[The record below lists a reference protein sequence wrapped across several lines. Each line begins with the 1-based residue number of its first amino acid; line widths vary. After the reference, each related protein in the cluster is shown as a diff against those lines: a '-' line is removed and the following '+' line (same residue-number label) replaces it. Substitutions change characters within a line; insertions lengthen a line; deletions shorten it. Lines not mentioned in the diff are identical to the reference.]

1 MPENY
6 TSFFQPAWLTQG
18 SQQAIQ
24 QRLGI
29 AKMTDKEKRQ
39 AQEVTKEIDNPGYLA
54 SVKTGKEN
62 ALWRSIGA
70 VEQNP
75 GLKPMGEVVDPS
87 ILYYIPGVGDAL
99 LATDVVSNTLQ
110 GNYGD
115 AALAAGLLA
124 APSAVGGAG
133 KAVAKTATK
142 LDEPLHV
149 YSAYQLGKKPGRGRP
164 ASSLNPATG
173 QAITMQNVVDAMN
186 GHGRQV
192 LENTTEE
199 AVEAVAKK
207 EAAKEA
213 AVKSAAKR
221 KAVNDKAGY
230 SATIQKQDR
239 KLARKKDPGDRVR
252 GQYNKTKETVKSVK
266 PEFDASMGSYA
277 AQTFQLSGKVPAGT
291 DPMVHDFG
299 RWIEHLSKEFD
310 VKSRVGRK
318 EAERAFNQIFGHR
331 FNKKQGGILNY
342 ATYFK

>member
-1 MPENY
+1 
-6 TSFFQPAWLTQG
+6 
-18 SQQAIQ
+18 
-24 QRLGI
+24 
-29 AKMTDKEKRQ
+29 MTDEEKRQ

-87 ILYYIPGVGDAL
+87 LLYYIPGVGDAL
-99 LATDVVSNTLQ
+99 LATDVVSNTFQ

-124 APSAVGGAG
+124 APSVVGGAG

-164 ASSLNPATG
+164 ASNLNPATG
-173 QAITMQNVVDAMN
+173 QAVTMQNVVDAMN

-199 AVEAVAKK
+199 AVEAAVKK

-221 KAVNDKAGY
+221 KVVDNKAGY
-230 SATIQKQDR
+230 SAAIQKQDR
-239 KLARKKDPGDRVR
+239 KLARKKDPGDRIR
-252 GQYNKTKETVKSVK
+252 GQYNKTKESQKKKS
-266 PEFDASMGSYA
+266 PG
-277 AQTFQLSGKVPAGT
+277 
-291 DPMVHDFG
+291 
-299 RWIEHLSKEFD
+299 
-310 VKSRVGRK
+310 K
-318 EAERAFNQIFGHR
+318 EAS
-331 FNKKQGGILNY
+331 L
-342 ATYFK
+342 

>member
-6 TSFFQPAWLTQG
+6 ISFFQPAWLAQG
-18 SQQAIQ
+18 NQQAIQ

-29 AKMTDKEKRQ
+29 TKMTDEEKRQ
-39 AQEVTKEIDNPGYLA
+39 AQEVAKEIDNPGYLA
-54 SVKTGKEN
+54 SVKAGKEN
-62 ALWRSIGA
+62 AIWRSIGA

-87 ILYYIPGVGDAL
+87 TLYYIPGVGDAL
-99 LATDVVSNTLQ
+99 LATDVVTSTLQ

-124 APSAVGGAG
+124 APSVVGGAG
-133 KAVAKTATK
+133 KAMTKTAAK

-149 YSAYQLGKKPGRGRP
+149 YSANRLGQKPGRGRP

-173 QAITMQNVVDAMN
+173 QAITMQNIVDAMN
-186 GHGRQV
+186 GHGREV

-199 AVEAVAKK
+199 AMKAAAK
-207 EAAKEA
+207 KEA

-221 KAVNDKAGY
+221 KAVDDKAGY
-230 SATIQKQDR
+230 SAAIQKQDR
-239 KLARKKDPGDRVR
+239 KLARKKDPSDRVR
-252 GQYNKTKETVKSVK
+252 GQYTKTKEPVKSVK

-277 AQTFQLSGKVPAGT
+277 AQTFQLSGKVHAGT
-291 DPMVHDFG
+291 DPMVHDFE

-310 VKSRVGRK
+310 VKSKVGRK

-331 FNKKQGGILNY
+331 FSKKQGGILNY